1 MVDRVWVIEVVFYRF
16 TCAVLTLLI
25 IIKHRIMEKRL
36 LYSVAAMTLML
47 GSAAPTFAQKV
58 ETQNRF
64 LVKAI
69 TLGSQMGDMPENLDS
84 KRQYYYYNTDGKLV
98 GSSTYGR
105 NYTDGGYSDTFS
117 LTDIEKSVFD
127 VNGNM
132 TNKDLYQYGDY
143 DDGDFAFR
151 KTQNCESYT
160 YDAQGRLAT
169 DTTSMRINE
178 YTYNDDGTL
187 LKVTSYNKRTKKL
200 AQEITYTYENGL
212 ATHYSSTGQYYE
224 FEADLKYDADGN
236 KTEEYQYAKS
246 GEEVKPRQRET
257 WTYTDGVLTLYMKY
271 RYDSKGAE
279 VADSKKEYVPVENN
293 MNVLDVTDYTYN
305 SVKETWNKWGLTVR
319 QTYRDFGGMKEA
331 TQTMLL
337 SATSDKK
344 LKNTINLQ
352 FTAPKAGLVH
362 GCKFVVYRDCVA
374 LDTLDLADVMDPA
387 TKQCSYQDK
396 ELKSD
401 TYTYF
406 VQPLFALTNGE
417 ISDATADSEWVGY
430 YTSTPMDVNVALAT
444 ELPAVTDL
452 KLVGGEVKRYG
463 SIVSPL
469 VEYYADLE
477 WKNPANLE
485 ELGFVRNDV
494 AFVGMGLSDTKLE
507 GAAES
512 ARVQIMDDEMQV
524 YVITTYKYG
533 KAYSD
538 AITVTVKDIEKYNG
552 VESVTAD
559 GVVKATFAGNTVQ
572 LSDAANVSVFSAAGA
587 KVYAKQNTC
596 SVALG
601 QLPAATYIICVEKD
615 GKSSFYKYGVK

>member
-1 MVDRVWVIEVVFYRF
+1 M
-16 TCAVLTLLI
+16 A
-25 IIKHRIMEKRL
+25 
-36 LYSVAAMTLML
+36 LML
-47 GSAAPTFAQKV
+47 GYAAPTFAQKV

-64 LVKAI
+64 LVKAV
-69 TLGSQMGDMPENLDS
+69 TLGSQMGDMPEDLDS
-84 KRQYYYYNTDGKLV
+84 KRVYYYYNTDGKLV

-117 LTDIEKSVFD
+117 LTDIEKIIFD

-132 TNKDLYQYGDY
+132 TNKDFYQYGEY
-143 DDGDFAFR
+143 DDGDYSFR

-160 YDAQGRLAT
+160 YDVQGRLAT

-187 LKVTSYNKRTKKL
+187 LKVTSYNKRTKKFV
-200 AQEITYTYENGL
+200 QEITYTYENGQ

-236 KTEEYQYAKS
+236 KIEEYQYAKS
-246 GEEVKPRQRET
+246 GENVKPRQRET

-293 MNVLDVTDYTYN
+293 MNVMDVTDYTYN
-305 SVKETWNKWGLTVR
+305 SVKDTWNKWGLTVR
-319 QTYRDFGGMKEA
+319 QTYRDFSGMKEA

-337 SATSDKK
+337 SATPDKK

-374 LDTLDLADVMDPA
+374 LDTLDLAVVMDPA

-572 LSDAANVSVFSAAGA
+572 LSDAANVSVYSAAGA

-601 QLPAATYIICVEKD
+601 QLPAATYIVCVEKD

>member
-1 MVDRVWVIEVVFYRF
+1 
-16 TCAVLTLLI
+16 
-25 IIKHRIMEKRL
+25 MEKRL
-36 LYSVAAMTLML
+36 LYSVAAMALML

-64 LVKAI
+64 LVKAV
-69 TLGSQMGDMPENLDS
+69 TLGSQMGDMPEDLDS
-84 KRQYYYYNTDGKLV
+84 KREYYYYNTDGKLV

-117 LTDIEKSVFD
+117 LTDIEKIIFD

-132 TNKDLYQYGDY
+132 TNKDFYQYGDY
-143 DDGDFAFR
+143 DDGDYSFR

-160 YDAQGRLAT
+160 YDEQGRLAT

-200 AQEITYTYENGL
+200 VQEITYTYENGQ

-236 KTEEYQYAKS
+236 KIEEYQYAKS
-246 GEEVKPRQRET
+246 GENVKPRQRET

-279 VADSKKEYVPVENN
+279 VADSKEEYVPVKNN
-293 MNVLDVTDYTYN
+293 MNVMDVSDYTYN
-305 SVKETWNKWGLTVR
+305 SVKDTWNKMGLTVR
-319 QTYRDFGGMKEA
+319 QTYRDFSGMKEA

-337 SATSDKK
+337 SATPDKK

-452 KLVGGEVKRYG
+452 KLVGGEVKRIG
-463 SIVSPL
+463 SIMSQL
-469 VEYYADLE
+469 IEYYADLE

-572 LSDAANVSVFSAAGA
+572 LSDAANVSVYSAAGA

-601 QLPAATYIICVEKD
+601 QLPAATYIVCVEKD

>member
-1 MVDRVWVIEVVFYRF
+1 
-16 TCAVLTLLI
+16 
-25 IIKHRIMEKRL
+25 MEKRL
-36 LYSVAAMTLML
+36 LYSVAAMALML

-64 LVKAI
+64 LVKAV
-69 TLGSQMGDMPENLDS
+69 TFGSQMGDMPEDLDS
-84 KRQYYYYNTDGKLV
+84 KREYYYYNTDGKLV

-117 LTDIEKSVFD
+117 LTDIEKIVFD

-132 TNKDLYQYGDY
+132 TNKDFYQYGDY
-143 DDGDFAFR
+143 DDGDYAFR

-178 YTYNDDGTL
+178 YTYNADGTL
-187 LKVTSYNKRTKKL
+187 QKVTSYNKRTKKFV
-200 AQEITYTYENGL
+200 QEITYTYENGQ

-236 KTEEYQYAKS
+236 KIEEYQYAKS
-246 GEEVKPRQRET
+246 GENVKPRQRET
-257 WTYTDGVLTLYMKY
+257 WTFTDGVLTLYMKY
-271 RYDSKGAE
+271 RYDSKGVE

-293 MNVLDVTDYTYN
+293 MNVMDVSDYTYN
-305 SVKETWNKWGLTVR
+305 SVKDTWNKWGLTVR
-319 QTYRDFGGMKEA
+319 QTYRDFSGMKEA

-337 SATSDKK
+337 SATPDKK

-396 ELKSD
+396 ELKND

-452 KLVGGEVKRYG
+452 KLVGGEVKRIG
-463 SIVSPL
+463 SVMSQMI
-469 VEYYADLE
+469 EYYADLE

-538 AITVTVKDIEKYNG
+538 AITVTIKDIEKYSG

-572 LSDAANVSVFSAAGA
+572 LSDAANVSVYSAAGA

-601 QLPAATYIICVEKD
+601 QLPAATYIVCVEKD

>member
-1 MVDRVWVIEVVFYRF
+1 
-16 TCAVLTLLI
+16 
-25 IIKHRIMEKRL
+25 
-36 LYSVAAMTLML
+36 
-47 GSAAPTFAQKV
+47 
-58 ETQNRF
+58 
-64 LVKAI
+64 
-69 TLGSQMGDMPENLDS
+69 
-84 KRQYYYYNTDGKLV
+84 
-98 GSSTYGR
+98 
-105 NYTDGGYSDTFS
+105 
-117 LTDIEKSVFD
+117 
-127 VNGNM
+127 
-132 TNKDLYQYGDY
+132 
-143 DDGDFAFR
+143 
-151 KTQNCESYT
+151 
-160 YDAQGRLAT
+160 
-169 DTTSMRINE
+169 MRINE

-187 LKVTSYNKRTKKL
+187 LKITSYNKRTKKFV
-200 AQEITYTYENGL
+200 QEITYTYENGL

-236 KTEEYQYAKS
+236 KIEEYQYAKS
-246 GEEVKPRQRET
+246 GENVKPRQRET
-257 WTYTDGVLTLYMKY
+257 WTFTDGVLTLYMKY

-279 VADSKKEYVPVENN
+279 VADSKEEFVPVENN
-293 MNVLDVTDYTYN
+293 MNVMDVTDYTYN
-305 SVKETWNKWGLTVR
+305 SVKDTWNKMGLTVR
-319 QTYRDFGGMKEA
+319 QTYRDFSGMKEA

-337 SATSDKK
+337 SATPDKK

-452 KLVGGEVKRYG
+452 KLVGGEVKRIG
-463 SIVSPL
+463 SIMSQL
-469 VEYYADLE
+469 IEYYADLE

-572 LSDAANVSVFSAAGA
+572 LSDAANVSVYSAAGA

-601 QLPAATYIICVEKD
+601 QLPAATYIVCVEKD

>member
-1 MVDRVWVIEVVFYRF
+1 
-16 TCAVLTLLI
+16 
-25 IIKHRIMEKRL
+25 MEKRL
-36 LYSVAAMTLML
+36 LYSVAAMALML

-64 LVKAI
+64 LVKAV
-69 TLGSQMGDMPENLDS
+69 TFGSQMGDMPEDLDS
-84 KRQYYYYNTDGKLV
+84 KREYYYYNTDGKLV

-117 LTDIEKSVFD
+117 LTDIEKIVFD

-132 TNKDLYQYGDY
+132 TNKDFYQYGDY
-143 DDGDFAFR
+143 DDGDYAFR

-178 YTYNDDGTL
+178 YKYNDDGTL
-187 LKVTSYNKRTKKL
+187 QKVTSYNKRTKKFV
-200 AQEITYTYENGL
+200 QEITYTYENGQ

-236 KTEEYQYAKS
+236 KIEEYQYAKS
-246 GEEVKPRQRET
+246 GDNVKPRQRET
-257 WTYTDGVLTLYMKY
+257 WTYTDGALTLYMKY

-293 MNVLDVTDYTYN
+293 MNVMDVSDYTYN
-305 SVKETWNKWGLTVR
+305 SVKDTWNKWGLTVR
-319 QTYRDFGGMKEA
+319 QTYRDFSGMKEA

-337 SATSDKK
+337 SATPDKK

-396 ELKSD
+396 ELKND

-430 YTSTPMDVNVALAT
+430 YTSTPMDVNVALAK

-452 KLVGGEVKRYG
+452 KLVGGEVKRIG
-463 SIVSPL
+463 SAMSQMM
-469 VEYYADLE
+469 EYYADFE

-485 ELGFVRNDV
+485 EFDFVRNDV

-538 AITVTVKDIEKYNG
+538 AITVTIKDIEKYSG

-572 LSDAANVSVFSAAGA
+572 LSDAANVSVYSAAGA

>member
-1 MVDRVWVIEVVFYRF
+1 M
-16 TCAVLTLLI
+16 A
-25 IIKHRIMEKRL
+25 
-36 LYSVAAMTLML
+36 LML

-64 LVKAI
+64 LVKAV
-69 TLGSQMGDMPENLDS
+69 TLGSQMGDMPEDLDS
-84 KRQYYYYNTDGKLV
+84 KRVYYYYNTDGKLV

-117 LTDIEKSVFD
+117 LTDIEKIVFD

-132 TNKDLYQYGDY
+132 TNKDFYQYGEY

-160 YDAQGRLAT
+160 YDVQGRLAT

-200 AQEITYTYENGL
+200 VQEITYTYENGQ

-236 KTEEYQYAKS
+236 KIEEYQYAKS
-246 GEEVKPRQRET
+246 GENVKPRQRET

-279 VADSKKEYVPVENN
+279 VADSKEVFVPVENN
-293 MNVLDVTDYTYN
+293 MNVMDVTDYTYN
-305 SVKETWNKWGLTVR
+305 SFKDTWNKMGLTVR
-319 QTYRDFGGMKEA
+319 QTYRDFSGMKEA

-337 SATSDKK
+337 SAIPDKK

-374 LDTLDLADVMDPA
+374 LDTLDLANVMDPA

-452 KLVGGEVKRYG
+452 KLVGGEVKRIG
-463 SIVSPL
+463 SIMSQL
-469 VEYYADLE
+469 IEYYADLE

-572 LSDAANVSVFSAAGA
+572 LSDAANVSVYSAAGA

-601 QLPAATYIICVEKD
+601 QLPAATYIVCVEKD
-615 GKSSFYKYGVK
+615 CKSSFYKYGVK

>member
-1 MVDRVWVIEVVFYRF
+1 
-16 TCAVLTLLI
+16 
-25 IIKHRIMEKRL
+25 MEKRL
-36 LYSVAAMTLML
+36 LYSVAAMALML

-64 LVKAI
+64 LVKAV
-69 TLGSQMGDMPENLDS
+69 TLGSQMGDMPEDLDS
-84 KRQYYYYNTDGKLV
+84 KRVYYYYNTDGKLV

-117 LTDIEKSVFD
+117 LTDIVKSVFD

-132 TNKDLYQYGDY
+132 TNKYFYQYGEY

-160 YDAQGRLAT
+160 YDVQGRLAT

-187 LKVTSYNKRTKKL
+187 QKVTSYNKRTKKL

-212 ATHYSSTGQYYE
+212 VTHYSSTGQYYE

-236 KTEEYQYAKS
+236 KIEEYQYAKS
-246 GEEVKPRQRET
+246 GEKVKPRQRET
-257 WTYTDGVLTLYMKY
+257 WTFTDGVLTLYMKY

-293 MNVLDVTDYTYN
+293 MNVMDVSDYTYN
-305 SVKETWNKWGLTVR
+305 SVKDTWNKMGLTVR
-319 QTYRDFGGMKEA
+319 QTYRDFSGMKEA

-337 SATSDKK
+337 SATPDKK

-387 TKQCSYQDK
+387 TKQCSYKDK

-406 VQPLFALTNGE
+406 VQPLFVLTNGE
-417 ISDATADSEWVGY
+417 ISNATADSEWVGY

-452 KLVGGEVKRYG
+452 KLVGGEVKRIG
-463 SIVSPL
+463 SIMSQL
-469 VEYYADLE
+469 IEYYADLE
-477 WKNPANLE
+477 WKNPANLD

-552 VESVTAD
+552 VESITAD

-572 LSDAANVSVFSAAGA
+572 LSDAANVSVYSAAGA

-601 QLPAATYIICVEKD
+601 QLPAATYIVCVEKD

>member
-1 MVDRVWVIEVVFYRF
+1 M
-16 TCAVLTLLI
+16 A
-25 IIKHRIMEKRL
+25 
-36 LYSVAAMTLML
+36 LML

-64 LVKAI
+64 LVKAV
-69 TLGSQMGDMPENLDS
+69 TLGSQMGDMPEDLDS
-84 KRQYYYYNTDGKLV
+84 KRVYYYYNTDGKLV

-117 LTDIEKSVFD
+117 LTDIEKIIFD

-132 TNKDLYQYGDY
+132 TNKDFYQYGDY
-143 DDGDFAFR
+143 DDGDYSFR

-160 YDAQGRLAT
+160 YDVQGRLAT

-200 AQEITYTYENGL
+200 VQEITYTYENGQ

-236 KTEEYQYAKS
+236 KIEEYQYAKS
-246 GEEVKPRQRET
+246 GENVKPRQRET
-257 WTYTDGVLTLYMKY
+257 WTFTDGVLTLYMKY

-279 VADSKKEYVPVENN
+279 VADSKEVFVPVENN
-293 MNVLDVTDYTYN
+293 MNVMDVTDYTYN
-305 SVKETWNKWGLTVR
+305 SFKDTWNKMGLTVR
-319 QTYRDFGGMKEA
+319 QTYRDFSGMKEA

-337 SATSDKK
+337 SATPDKK

-374 LDTLDLADVMDPA
+374 LDTLDLAVVMDPA

-572 LSDAANVSVFSAAGA
+572 LSDAANVSVYSAAGA

-601 QLPAATYIICVEKD
+601 QLPAATYIVCVEKD

>member
-1 MVDRVWVIEVVFYRF
+1 MVDRVWVIEVVFCRF

-36 LYSVAAMTLML
+36 LYSVAAMALML

-69 TLGSQMGDMPENLDS
+69 TLGSQMGDMPEDLDS

-105 NYTDGGYSDTFS
+105 NYTDGGYSDEFS
-117 LTDIEKSVFD
+117 LTDIEKIVFD

-132 TNKDLYQYGDY
+132 TNKDFYQYGDY

-160 YDAQGRLAT
+160 YDAKGRLAT

-178 YTYNDDGTL
+178 YKYNDDGTL
-187 LKVTSYNKRTKKL
+187 QKVTSYNKRTKKL
-200 AQEITYTYENGL
+200 VQEITYTYENGL

-279 VADSKKEYVPVENN
+279 VADSKKEYVPVENSL
-293 MNVLDVTDYTYN
+293 NVMDVSDYTYN
-305 SVKETWNKWGLTVR
+305 SVKDTWNKWGLTVR
-319 QTYRDFGGMKEA
+319 QTYRDFSGMKEA

-337 SATSDKK
+337 SATPDKK

-452 KLVGGEVKRYG
+452 KLVGGEVKRIG
-463 SIVSPL
+463 SIMSQL
-469 VEYYADLE
+469 IEYYADLE

-572 LSDAANVSVFSAAGA
+572 LSDAANVSVYSAAGA

-601 QLPAATYIICVEKD
+601 QLPAATYIVCVEKD

>member
-1 MVDRVWVIEVVFYRF
+1 
-16 TCAVLTLLI
+16 
-25 IIKHRIMEKRL
+25 MEKRL
-36 LYSVAAMTLML
+36 LYSVAAMALML

-64 LVKAI
+64 LVKAV
-69 TLGSQMGDMPENLDS
+69 TLGSQMGDMPEDLDS
-84 KRQYYYYNTDGKLV
+84 KRVYYYYNTDGKLV

-117 LTDIEKSVFD
+117 LTDIEKIVFD

-132 TNKDLYQYGDY
+132 TNKDFYQYGDY
-143 DDGDFAFR
+143 DDGDNAFH

-160 YDAQGRLAT
+160 YDVQGRLAT

-200 AQEITYTYENGL
+200 VQEITYTYENGQ

-236 KTEEYQYAKS
+236 KIEEYQYAKS
-246 GEEVKPRQRET
+246 GENVKPRQRET
-257 WTYTDGVLTLYMKY
+257 WTFTDGVLTLYMKY

-279 VADSKKEYVPVENN
+279 VADSKEVFVPVENN
-293 MNVLDVTDYTYN
+293 MNVMDVTDYTYN
-305 SVKETWNKWGLTVR
+305 SFKDTWNKMGLTVR
-319 QTYRDFGGMKEA
+319 QTYRDFSGMKEA

-337 SATSDKK
+337 SATPDKK

-559 GVVKATFAGNTVQ
+559 GVVKAIFAGNTVQ
-572 LSDAANVSVFSAAGA
+572 LSDAANVSVYSAAGA

-601 QLPAATYIICVEKD
+601 QLPAATYIVCVEKD

>member
-1 MVDRVWVIEVVFYRF
+1 
-16 TCAVLTLLI
+16 
-25 IIKHRIMEKRL
+25 MEKRL
-36 LYSVAAMTLML
+36 LYSVAAMALML

-64 LVKAI
+64 LVKAV
-69 TLGSQMGDMPENLDS
+69 TLGSQMGDMPEDLDS
-84 KRQYYYYNTDGKLV
+84 KRVYYYYNTDGKLV

-117 LTDIEKSVFD
+117 LTDIEKIIFD

-132 TNKDLYQYGDY
+132 TNKDFYQYGDY
-143 DDGDFAFR
+143 DDGDYSFR

-160 YDAQGRLAT
+160 YDVQGRLAT

-187 LKVTSYNKRTKKL
+187 QKVTSYNKRTKKL
-200 AQEITYTYENGL
+200 VQEITYTYENGQVI
-212 ATHYSSTGQYYE
+212 HYSSTGQYYE

-236 KTEEYQYAKS
+236 KIEEYQYAKS
-246 GEEVKPRQRET
+246 GENVKPRQRET

-293 MNVLDVTDYTYN
+293 MNVIDVSDYTYN
-305 SVKETWNKWGLTVR
+305 SVKDTWNKWGLTVR
-319 QTYRDFGGMKEA
+319 QTYRDFSGMKEA

-337 SATSDKK
+337 SATPDKK

-387 TKQCSYQDK
+387 TKQCSYHDK

-417 ISDATADSEWVGY
+417 ISNATADSEWVGY

-452 KLVGGEVKRYG
+452 KLVGGEVKRIG
-463 SIVSPL
+463 SIMSQL
-469 VEYYADLE
+469 IEYYADLE

-601 QLPAATYIICVEKD
+601 QLPAATYIVCVEKD

>member
-1 MVDRVWVIEVVFYRF
+1 
-16 TCAVLTLLI
+16 
-25 IIKHRIMEKRL
+25 MEKRL
-36 LYSVAAMTLML
+36 LYSVAAMALML

-64 LVKAI
+64 LVKAV
-69 TLGSQMGDMPENLDS
+69 TLGSQMGDMPEDLDS
-84 KRQYYYYNTDGKLV
+84 KRVYYYYNTDGKLV

-117 LTDIEKSVFD
+117 LTDIEKIIFD

-132 TNKDLYQYGDY
+132 TNKDFYQYGDY
-143 DDGDFAFR
+143 DDGDNAFH

-160 YDAQGRLAT
+160 YDVQGRLAT

-187 LKVTSYNKRTKKL
+187 QKVTSYNKRTKKFV
-200 AQEITYTYENGL
+200 QEITYTYENGQ

-236 KTEEYQYAKS
+236 KIEEYQYAKS
-246 GEEVKPRQRET
+246 GENVKPRQRET
-257 WTYTDGVLTLYMKY
+257 WTFTDGVLTLYMKY

-279 VADSKKEYVPVENN
+279 VADSKKEYVSVENN
-293 MNVLDVTDYTYN
+293 MNVMDVSDYTYN
-305 SVKETWNKWGLTVR
+305 SVKDTWNKWGLTVR
-319 QTYRDFGGMKEA
+319 QTYRDFSGMKEA

-337 SATSDKK
+337 SATPDKK

-417 ISDATADSEWVGY
+417 ISNATADSEWVGY

-452 KLVGGEVKRYG
+452 KLVGGEVKRIG
-463 SIVSPL
+463 SIMSQL
-469 VEYYADLE
+469 IEYYADLE

-572 LSDAANVSVFSAAGA
+572 LSDAANVSVYSAAGA

-601 QLPAATYIICVEKD
+601 QLPAATYIVCVEKD

>member
-1 MVDRVWVIEVVFYRF
+1 M
-16 TCAVLTLLI
+16 A
-25 IIKHRIMEKRL
+25 
-36 LYSVAAMTLML
+36 LML

-64 LVKAI
+64 LVKAV
-69 TLGSQMGDMPENLDS
+69 TLGSQMGDMPEDLDS
-84 KRQYYYYNTDGKLV
+84 KRVYYYYNTDGKLV

-117 LTDIEKSVFD
+117 LTDIEKIIFD

-132 TNKDLYQYGDY
+132 TNKDFYQYGDY
-143 DDGDFAFR
+143 DDGDNAFH

-160 YDAQGRLAT
+160 YDVQGRLAT

-187 LKVTSYNKRTKKL
+187 QKVTSYNKRTKKFV
-200 AQEITYTYENGL
+200 QEITYTYENGQ

-236 KTEEYQYAKS
+236 KIEEYQYAKS
-246 GEEVKPRQRET
+246 GENVKPRQRET
-257 WTYTDGVLTLYMKY
+257 WTFTDGVLTLYMKY

-279 VADSKKEYVPVENN
+279 VADSKKEYVSVENN
-293 MNVLDVTDYTYN
+293 MNVMDVSDYTYN
-305 SVKETWNKWGLTVR
+305 SVKDTWNKWGLTVR
-319 QTYRDFGGMKEA
+319 QTYRDFSGMKEA

-337 SATSDKK
+337 SATPDKK

-417 ISDATADSEWVGY
+417 ISNATADSEWVGY

-452 KLVGGEVKRYG
+452 KLVGGEVKRIG
-463 SIVSPL
+463 SIMSQL
-469 VEYYADLE
+469 IEYYADLE

-572 LSDAANVSVFSAAGA
+572 LSDAANVSVYSAAGA

-601 QLPAATYIICVEKD
+601 QLPAATYIVCVEKD

>member
-1 MVDRVWVIEVVFYRF
+1 MVDRVWVIEVVFYHF

-36 LYSVAAMTLML
+36 LYSVAAMALML

-69 TLGSQMGDMPENLDS
+69 TLGSQMGDMPEDLDS

-105 NYTDGGYSDTFS
+105 NYTDGGYSDDFS

-127 VNGNM
+127 VNGNI

-178 YTYNDDGTL
+178 YTYNADGTL
-187 LKVTSYNKRTKKL
+187 QKVTSYNKRTKKL

-246 GEEVKPRQRET
+246 GENVKPRQRET

-293 MNVLDVTDYTYN
+293 MNVMDVSDYTYN
-305 SVKETWNKWGLTVR
+305 SVKDTWNKWGLTVR

-337 SATSDKK
+337 SATPDKK

-452 KLVGGEVKRYG
+452 KLVGGEVKRIG
-463 SIVSPL
+463 SIMSQL
-469 VEYYADLE
+469 IEYYADLE

-538 AITVTVKDIEKYNG
+538 AITVTVKDIEKYSG

-572 LSDAANVSVFSAAGA
+572 LSDAANVSVYSAAGA

-601 QLPAATYIICVEKD
+601 QLPAATYIVCVEKD

>member
-1 MVDRVWVIEVVFYRF
+1 
-16 TCAVLTLLI
+16 
-25 IIKHRIMEKRL
+25 MEKRL
-36 LYSVAAMTLML
+36 LYSVAAMALML

-64 LVKAI
+64 LVKAV

-84 KRQYYYYNTDGKLV
+84 KRVYYYYNTDGKLV

-117 LTDIEKSVFD
+117 LTDIEKIIFD

-132 TNKDLYQYGDY
+132 TNKDFYQYGDY
-143 DDGDFAFR
+143 DDGDYSFR

-160 YDAQGRLAT
+160 YNAQGRLAT

-187 LKVTSYNKRTKKL
+187 QKVTSYNKRTKKL

-236 KTEEYQYAKS
+236 KIEEYQYAKS
-246 GEEVKPRQRET
+246 GENVKPRQRET
-257 WTYTDGVLTLYMKY
+257 WTFTDGVLTLYMKY

-279 VADSKKEYVPVENN
+279 VADSKEEFVPVENN
-293 MNVLDVTDYTYN
+293 MNVMDVTDYTYN
-305 SVKETWNKWGLTVR
+305 SVKDTWNKMGLTVR
-319 QTYRDFGGMKEA
+319 QTYRDFSGMKEA

-337 SATSDKK
+337 SATPDKK

-430 YTSTPMDVNVALAT
+430 YTSTPLGVNVALAT

-452 KLVGGEVKRYG
+452 KLVGGEVKRIG
-463 SIVSPL
+463 SIMSQL
-469 VEYYADLE
+469 IEYYADLE

-572 LSDAANVSVFSAAGA
+572 LSDAANVSVYSAAGA

-601 QLPAATYIICVEKD
+601 QLPAATYIVCVEKD

>member
-1 MVDRVWVIEVVFYRF
+1 
-16 TCAVLTLLI
+16 
-25 IIKHRIMEKRL
+25 MEKRL
-36 LYSVAAMTLML
+36 LYSVAAMALML

-64 LVKAI
+64 LVKAV
-69 TLGSQMGDMPENLDS
+69 TFGSQMGDMPEDLDS
-84 KRQYYYYNTDGKLV
+84 KREYYYYNTDGKLV

-117 LTDIEKSVFD
+117 LTDIEKIVFD

-132 TNKDLYQYGDY
+132 TNKDFYQYGDY
-143 DDGDFAFR
+143 DDGDYAFR

-178 YTYNDDGTL
+178 YTYNADGTL
-187 LKVTSYNKRTKKL
+187 QKVTSYNKRTKKFV
-200 AQEITYTYENGL
+200 QEITYTYENGQ

-236 KTEEYQYAKS
+236 KIEEYQYAKS
-246 GEEVKPRQRET
+246 GENVKPRQRET
-257 WTYTDGVLTLYMKY
+257 WTYTDGALTLYMKY

-293 MNVLDVTDYTYN
+293 MNVMDVSDYTYN
-305 SVKETWNKWGLTVR
+305 SVKNTWNKWGLTVR
-319 QTYRDFGGMKEA
+319 QTYRDFSGMKEA

-337 SATSDKK
+337 SATPDKE

-396 ELKSD
+396 ELKND

-417 ISDATADSEWVGY
+417 ISDATADSEWVGFY
-430 YTSTPMDVNVALAT
+430 STTPTEIEVALDH
-444 ELPAVTDL
+444 ELPAVTNL
-452 KLVGGEVKRYG
+452 ALVGGEVKRIG
-463 SIVSPL
+463 SAMSQMM
-469 VEYYADLE
+469 EYYADFE

-485 ELGFVRNDV
+485 EFDFVRNDV

-538 AITVTVKDIEKYNG
+538 AITVTIKDIEKYSG
-552 VESVTAD
+552 VESITAD

-572 LSDAANVSVFSAAGA
+572 LSDAANVSVYSAAGA

-601 QLPAATYIICVEKD
+601 QLPAATYIVCVEKD

>member
-1 MVDRVWVIEVVFYRF
+1 
-16 TCAVLTLLI
+16 
-25 IIKHRIMEKRL
+25 MEKRL
-36 LYSVAAMTLML
+36 LYSVAAMALML

-64 LVKAI
+64 LVKAV
-69 TLGSQMGDMPENLDS
+69 TFGSQMGDMPEDLDS
-84 KRQYYYYNTDGKLV
+84 KREYYYYNTDGKLV

-117 LTDIEKSVFD
+117 LTDIEKIVFD

-132 TNKDLYQYGDY
+132 TNKDFYQYGDY
-143 DDGDFAFR
+143 DDGDYAFR

-178 YTYNDDGTL
+178 YTYNADGTL
-187 LKVTSYNKRTKKL
+187 QKVTSYNKRTKKL
-200 AQEITYTYENGL
+200 VQEITYTYENGQ

-246 GEEVKPRQRET
+246 GENVKPRQRET
-257 WTYTDGVLTLYMKY
+257 WTYTDGALTLYMKY

-293 MNVLDVTDYTYN
+293 MNVMDVSDYTYN
-305 SVKETWNKWGLTVR
+305 SVKDTWNKWGLTVR
-319 QTYRDFGGMKEA
+319 QTYRDFSGMKEA

-337 SATSDKK
+337 SATPDKK

-396 ELKSD
+396 ELKND

-430 YTSTPMDVNVALAT
+430 YTSTPMDVNVALAK

-452 KLVGGEVKRYG
+452 KLVGGEVKRIG
-463 SIVSPL
+463 SAMSQMM
-469 VEYYADLE
+469 EYYADFE

-485 ELGFVRNDV
+485 EFDFVRNDV

-538 AITVTVKDIEKYNG
+538 AITVTIKDIEKYSG

-572 LSDAANVSVFSAAGA
+572 LSDAANVSVYSAAGA

>member
-1 MVDRVWVIEVVFYRF
+1 
-16 TCAVLTLLI
+16 
-25 IIKHRIMEKRL
+25 
-36 LYSVAAMTLML
+36 
-47 GSAAPTFAQKV
+47 
-58 ETQNRF
+58 
-64 LVKAI
+64 
-69 TLGSQMGDMPENLDS
+69 
-84 KRQYYYYNTDGKLV
+84 
-98 GSSTYGR
+98 
-105 NYTDGGYSDTFS
+105 
-117 LTDIEKSVFD
+117 
-127 VNGNM
+127 
-132 TNKDLYQYGDY
+132 
-143 DDGDFAFR
+143 
-151 KTQNCESYT
+151 
-160 YDAQGRLAT
+160 
-169 DTTSMRINE
+169 MRINE
-178 YTYNDDGTL
+178 YKYNADGTL

-200 AQEITYTYENGL
+200 AQEITYTYENGQ
-212 ATHYSSTGQYYE
+212 ATHYSSTGKYYE

-236 KTEEYQYAKS
+236 KIEEYQYAKS
-246 GEEVKPRQRET
+246 GENVKPRQRET

-279 VADSKKEYVPVENN
+279 VADSKKEYVPVKNN
-293 MNVLDVTDYTYN
+293 MNVMDVSDYTYN
-305 SVKETWNKWGLTVR
+305 SVKDTWNKWGLTVR
-319 QTYRDFGGMKEA
+319 QTYRDFSGMKEA

-337 SATSDKK
+337 SATPDKK

-452 KLVGGEVKRYG
+452 KLVGGEVKRIG
-463 SIVSPL
+463 SIMSQL
-469 VEYYADLE
+469 IEYYADLE

-572 LSDAANVSVFSAAGA
+572 LSDAANVSVYSAAGA

-601 QLPAATYIICVEKD
+601 QLPAATYIVCVEKD

>member
-1 MVDRVWVIEVVFYRF
+1 M
-16 TCAVLTLLI
+16 A
-25 IIKHRIMEKRL
+25 
-36 LYSVAAMTLML
+36 LML

-64 LVKAI
+64 LVKAV
-69 TLGSQMGDMPENLDS
+69 TLGSQMGDMPEDLDS
-84 KRQYYYYNTDGKLV
+84 KRVYYYYNTDGKLV

-117 LTDIEKSVFD
+117 LTDIEKIIFD

-132 TNKDLYQYGDY
+132 TNKDFYQYGDY
-143 DDGDFAFR
+143 DDGDYSFR

-160 YDAQGRLAT
+160 YDAKGRLAT

-187 LKVTSYNKRTKKL
+187 QKVTSYNKRTKKFV
-200 AQEITYTYENGL
+200 QEITYTYENGL

-236 KTEEYQYAKS
+236 KIEEYQYAKS
-246 GEEVKPRQRET
+246 GENVKPRQRET
-257 WTYTDGVLTLYMKY
+257 WTYTDGALTLYMKY

-279 VADSKKEYVPVENN
+279 VADSKKVFVPVENN
-293 MNVLDVTDYTYN
+293 MNVMDVSDYTYN
-305 SVKETWNKWGLTVR
+305 SVKDTWNKWGLTVR
-319 QTYRDFGGMKEA
+319 QTYRDFSGMKEA

-337 SATSDKK
+337 SATLDKK

-387 TKQCSYQDK
+387 TKQCSYLDK

-452 KLVGGEVKRYG
+452 KLVGGEVKRIG
-463 SIVSPL
+463 SIMSQL
-469 VEYYADLE
+469 IEYYADLE

-572 LSDAANVSVFSAAGA
+572 LSDAANVSVYSAAGA

-601 QLPAATYIICVEKD
+601 QLPAATYIVCVEKD

>member
-1 MVDRVWVIEVVFYRF
+1 
-16 TCAVLTLLI
+16 
-25 IIKHRIMEKRL
+25 MEKRL
-36 LYSVAAMTLML
+36 LYSVAAMALML

-64 LVKAI
+64 LVKAV
-69 TLGSQMGDMPENLDS
+69 TFGSQMGDMPEDLDS
-84 KRQYYYYNTDGKLV
+84 KREYYYYNTDGKLV

-105 NYTDGGYSDTFS
+105 SYTDGGYSDTFS
-117 LTDIEKSVFD
+117 LTDIEKIVFD

-132 TNKDLYQYGDY
+132 TNKDFYQYGDY
-143 DDGDFAFR
+143 DDGDYAFL

-178 YTYNDDGTL
+178 YTYNADGTL
-187 LKVTSYNKRTKKL
+187 QKVTSYNKRTKKFV
-200 AQEITYTYENGL
+200 QEITYTYENGQ

-236 KTEEYQYAKS
+236 KIEEYQYAKS
-246 GEEVKPRQRET
+246 GENVKPRQRET
-257 WTYTDGVLTLYMKY
+257 WTYTDGALTLYMKY

-293 MNVLDVTDYTYN
+293 MNVMDVSDYTYN
-305 SVKETWNKWGLTVR
+305 SVKDTWNKWGLTVR
-319 QTYRDFGGMKEA
+319 QTYRDFSGMKEA

-337 SATSDKK
+337 SATPDKK

-396 ELKSD
+396 ELKND

-430 YTSTPMDVNVALAT
+430 YTSTPMDVNVALAK

-452 KLVGGEVKRYG
+452 KLVGGEVKRIG
-463 SIVSPL
+463 SAMSQMM
-469 VEYYADLE
+469 EYYADFE

-485 ELGFVRNDV
+485 EFDFVRNDV

-538 AITVTVKDIEKYNG
+538 AITVTIKDIEKYSG

-572 LSDAANVSVFSAAGA
+572 LSDAANVSVYSAVGA

>member
-1 MVDRVWVIEVVFYRF
+1 
-16 TCAVLTLLI
+16 
-25 IIKHRIMEKRL
+25 MEKRL
-36 LYSVAAMTLML
+36 LYSVAAMALML

-64 LVKAI
+64 LVKAV

-187 LKVTSYNKRTKKL
+187 QKVTSYNKRTKKL

-293 MNVLDVTDYTYN
+293 LNVLDVTDYTYN

-319 QTYRDFGGMKEA
+319 QTYRYFSGMKEA

-337 SATSDKK
+337 SATPDKT

-430 YTSTPMDVNVALAT
+430 YTTTPMDVNVALAK

-463 SIVSPL
+463 SIVSQL

-477 WKNPANLE
+477 WKNPEGLE
-485 ELGFVRNDV
+485 ELGFVRNDI
-494 AFVGMGLSDTKLE
+494 AFVGMGLSDEKLE

-512 ARVQIMDDEMQV
+512 ARVQIMDDEMQI

-538 AITVTVKDIEKYNG
+538 AITVTVKDIEKFSG

-572 LSDAANVSVFSAAGA
+572 LSDAANVSVYSAAGA

-596 SVALG
+596 SVDLG

-615 GKSSFYKYGVK
+615 GKSSLYKYGVK

>member
-1 MVDRVWVIEVVFYRF
+1 M
-16 TCAVLTLLI
+16 A
-25 IIKHRIMEKRL
+25 
-36 LYSVAAMTLML
+36 LML

-64 LVKAI
+64 LVKAV
-69 TLGSQMGDMPENLDS
+69 TLGSQMGDMPEDLDS
-84 KRQYYYYNTDGKLV
+84 KRVYYYYNTDGKLV

-117 LTDIEKSVFD
+117 LTDIEKIVFD

-132 TNKDLYQYGDY
+132 TNKDFYQYGDY
-143 DDGDFAFR
+143 DDGDYSFR

-187 LKVTSYNKRTKKL
+187 QKVTSYNKRTKKL
-200 AQEITYTYENGL
+200 VQEITYTYENGQ

-246 GEEVKPRQRET
+246 GENVKPRQRET

-293 MNVLDVTDYTYN
+293 MNVMDVSDYTYN
-305 SVKETWNKWGLTVR
+305 SVKDTWNKWGLTVR
-319 QTYRDFGGMKEA
+319 QTYRDFSGMKEA

-337 SATSDKK
+337 SATPDKK

-396 ELKSD
+396 ELKND

-452 KLVGGEVKRYG
+452 KLVGGEVKRIG
-463 SIVSPL
+463 SIMSQL
-469 VEYYADLE
+469 IEYYADLE

-572 LSDAANVSVFSAAGA
+572 LSDAANVSVYSAAGA

-601 QLPAATYIICVEKD
+601 QLPAATYIVCVEKD

>member
-1 MVDRVWVIEVVFYRF
+1 M
-16 TCAVLTLLI
+16 A
-25 IIKHRIMEKRL
+25 
-36 LYSVAAMTLML
+36 LML

-64 LVKAI
+64 LVKAV
-69 TLGSQMGDMPENLDS
+69 TLGSQMGDMPEDLDS
-84 KRQYYYYNTDGKLV
+84 KRVYYYYNTDGKLV

-117 LTDIEKSVFD
+117 LTDIEKIIFD

-132 TNKDLYQYGDY
+132 TNKDFYQYGDY
-143 DDGDFAFR
+143 DDGDNAFH

-160 YDAQGRLAT
+160 YDAKGRLAT

-178 YTYNDDGTL
+178 YKYNDDGTL
-187 LKVTSYNKRTKKL
+187 QKVTSYNKRTKKL
-200 AQEITYTYENGL
+200 VQEITYTYENGQ

-236 KTEEYQYAKS
+236 KIEEYQYAKS
-246 GEEVKPRQRET
+246 GENVKPRQRET

-279 VADSKKEYVPVENN
+279 VADSKEEFVPVKNN
-293 MNVLDVTDYTYN
+293 MNVMDVTDYTYN
-305 SVKETWNKWGLTVR
+305 SVKDTWNKMGLTVR
-319 QTYRDFGGMKEA
+319 QTYRDFSGMKEA

-337 SATSDKK
+337 SATPDKK

-430 YTSTPMDVNVALAT
+430 YTSTPMDVNVGLAT

-452 KLVGGEVKRYG
+452 KLVGGEVKRIG
-463 SIVSPL
+463 SIMSQL
-469 VEYYADLE
+469 IEYYADLE

-572 LSDAANVSVFSAAGA
+572 LSDAANVSVYSAAGA

-601 QLPAATYIICVEKD
+601 QLPAATYIVCVEKD

>member
-1 MVDRVWVIEVVFYRF
+1 
-16 TCAVLTLLI
+16 
-25 IIKHRIMEKRL
+25 MEKRL
-36 LYSVAAMTLML
+36 LYSVAAMALML

-64 LVKAI
+64 LVKAV
-69 TLGSQMGDMPENLDS
+69 TLGSQMGDMPEDLDS
-84 KRQYYYYNTDGKLV
+84 KRVYYYYNTDGKLV

-117 LTDIEKSVFD
+117 LTDIEKIVFD

-132 TNKDLYQYGDY
+132 TNKDFYQYGDY
-143 DDGDFAFR
+143 DDGDNAFH

-160 YDAQGRLAT
+160 YDVQGRLAT

-200 AQEITYTYENGL
+200 VQEITYTYENGQ

-236 KTEEYQYAKS
+236 KIEEYQYAKS
-246 GEEVKPRQRET
+246 GENVKPRQRET
-257 WTYTDGVLTLYMKY
+257 WTFTDGVLTLYMKY

-293 MNVLDVTDYTYN
+293 MNVMDVSDYTYN
-305 SVKETWNKWGLTVR
+305 SVKDTWNKWGLTVR
-319 QTYRDFGGMKEA
+319 QTYRDFSGMKEA

-337 SATSDKK
+337 SATLDKK

-572 LSDAANVSVFSAAGA
+572 LSDAANVSVYSAAGA

-601 QLPAATYIICVEKD
+601 QLPAATYIVCVEKD

>member
-1 MVDRVWVIEVVFYRF
+1 
-16 TCAVLTLLI
+16 
-25 IIKHRIMEKRL
+25 MEKRL
-36 LYSVAAMTLML
+36 LYSVAAMALML

-64 LVKAI
+64 LVKAV
-69 TLGSQMGDMPENLDS
+69 TFGSQMGDMPEDLDS
-84 KRQYYYYNTDGKLV
+84 KREYYYYNTDGKLV

-117 LTDIEKSVFD
+117 LTDIEKIVFD

-132 TNKDLYQYGDY
+132 TNKDFYQYGDY
-143 DDGDFAFR
+143 DDGDYSFR

-160 YDAQGRLAT
+160 YDAKGRLAT

-200 AQEITYTYENGL
+200 AQEITYTYENGQ

-236 KTEEYQYAKS
+236 KIEEYQYAKS
-246 GEEVKPRQRET
+246 GENVKPRQRET

-279 VADSKKEYVPVENN
+279 VADSKKEYVPVKNN
-293 MNVLDVTDYTYN
+293 MNVMDVSDYTYN
-305 SVKETWNKWGLTVR
+305 SVKDTWNKWGLTVR
-319 QTYRDFGGMKEA
+319 QTYRDFSGMKEA

-337 SATSDKK
+337 SATPDKK

-452 KLVGGEVKRYG
+452 KLVGGEVKRIG
-463 SIVSPL
+463 SIMSQL
-469 VEYYADLE
+469 IEYYADLE

-552 VESVTAD
+552 VESITAD

-572 LSDAANVSVFSAAGA
+572 LSDAANVSVYSAAGA

-601 QLPAATYIICVEKD
+601 QLPAATYIVCVEKD

>member
-1 MVDRVWVIEVVFYRF
+1 
-16 TCAVLTLLI
+16 
-25 IIKHRIMEKRL
+25 
-36 LYSVAAMTLML
+36 MTLML

-64 LVKAI
+64 LVKAV
-69 TLGSQMGDMPENLDS
+69 TLGSQMGDMPEDLDS
-84 KRQYYYYNTDGKLV
+84 KRVYYYYNTDGKLV

-117 LTDIEKSVFD
+117 LTDIEKIVFD

-132 TNKDLYQYGDY
+132 TNKDFYQYGDY
-143 DDGDFAFR
+143 DDGDYSFR

-178 YTYNDDGTL
+178 YKYNDDGTL
-187 LKVTSYNKRTKKL
+187 LKVTSYNKRTKKFV
-200 AQEITYTYENGL
+200 QEITYTYENGL

-236 KTEEYQYAKS
+236 KIEEYQYAKS
-246 GEEVKPRQRET
+246 GENVKPRQRET
-257 WTYTDGVLTLYMKY
+257 WTFTDGVLTLYMKY
-271 RYDSKGAE
+271 RYDSKGVE

-293 MNVLDVTDYTYN
+293 KNVMDVSDYTYN
-305 SVKETWNKWGLTVR
+305 SVKDTWNKWGLTVR
-319 QTYRDFGGMKEA
+319 QTYRDFSRMKEA

-337 SATSDKK
+337 SATPDKK

-406 VQPLFALTNGE
+406 VQPLFSLTNGE

-452 KLVGGEVKRYG
+452 KLVGGEVKRIG
-463 SIVSPL
+463 SIMSQL
-469 VEYYADLE
+469 IEYYADLE

-572 LSDAANVSVFSAAGA
+572 LSDAANVSVYSAAGA

-601 QLPAATYIICVEKD
+601 QLPAATYIVCVEKD

>member
-1 MVDRVWVIEVVFYRF
+1 M
-16 TCAVLTLLI
+16 A
-25 IIKHRIMEKRL
+25 
-36 LYSVAAMTLML
+36 LML

-64 LVKAI
+64 LVKAV
-69 TLGSQMGDMPENLDS
+69 TLGSQMGDMPEDLDS
-84 KRQYYYYNTDGKLV
+84 KRVYYYYNTDGKLV

-117 LTDIEKSVFD
+117 LTDIEKIIFD

-132 TNKDLYQYGDY
+132 TNKDFYQYGDY
-143 DDGDFAFR
+143 DDGDYSFR

-160 YDAQGRLAT
+160 YDAKGRLAT

-178 YTYNDDGTL
+178 YKYNDDGTL
-187 LKVTSYNKRTKKL
+187 QKVTSYNKRTKKFV
-200 AQEITYTYENGL
+200 QEITYTYENGL

-236 KTEEYQYAKS
+236 KIEEYQYAKS
-246 GEEVKPRQRET
+246 GENVKPRQRET
-257 WTYTDGVLTLYMKY
+257 WTYTDGALTLYMKY

-279 VADSKKEYVPVENN
+279 VADSKKVFVPVENN
-293 MNVLDVTDYTYN
+293 MNVMDVSDYTYN
-305 SVKETWNKWGLTVR
+305 SVKDTWNKWGLTVR
-319 QTYRDFGGMKEA
+319 QTYRDFSGMKEA

-337 SATSDKK
+337 SATLDKK

-374 LDTLDLADVMDPA
+374 LDTLDLADVMDSA
-387 TKQCSYQDK
+387 TKQCSYLDK

-452 KLVGGEVKRYG
+452 KLVGGEVKRIG
-463 SIVSPL
+463 SIMSQL
-469 VEYYADLE
+469 IEYYADLE

-533 KAYSD
+533 KAFSD
-538 AITVTVKDIEKYNG
+538 TITVKMTDIDDLTGMQHIG
-552 VESVTAD
+552 VD
-559 GVVKATFAGNTVQ
+559 GVVKAIFAGNTVQ
-572 LSDAANVSVFSAAGA
+572 LSDAANVSVYNVSGER
-587 KVYAKQNTC
+587 VYVRKRTR
-596 SVALG
+596 SVSLA
-601 QLPAATYIICVEKD
+601 QLPTAAYIICIERD
-615 GKSSFYKYGVK
+615 GKQSVYKYHVK

>member
-1 MVDRVWVIEVVFYRF
+1 
-16 TCAVLTLLI
+16 
-25 IIKHRIMEKRL
+25 MEKRL
-36 LYSVAAMTLML
+36 LYSVAAMALML

-64 LVKAI
+64 LVKAV
-69 TLGSQMGDMPENLDS
+69 TLGSQMGDMPEDLDS
-84 KRQYYYYNTDGKLV
+84 KRVYYYYNTDGKLV

-117 LTDIEKSVFD
+117 LTDIEKIIFD

-132 TNKDLYQYGDY
+132 TNKDFYQYGDY
-143 DDGDFAFR
+143 DDGDYSFR

-178 YTYNDDGTL
+178 YKYNADGTL
-187 LKVTSYNKRTKKL
+187 QKVTSYNKRTKKFV
-200 AQEITYTYENGL
+200 QEITYTYENGQ

-236 KTEEYQYAKS
+236 KIEEYQYAKS
-246 GEEVKPRQRET
+246 GENVKPRQRET
-257 WTYTDGVLTLYMKY
+257 WTYTDGALTLYMKY

-293 MNVLDVTDYTYN
+293 MNVMDVSDYTYN
-305 SVKETWNKWGLTVR
+305 SVKDTWNKWGLTVR
-319 QTYRDFGGMKEA
+319 QTYRDFSGMKEE

-337 SATSDKK
+337 SATLDKK

-452 KLVGGEVKRYG
+452 KLVGGEVKRIG
-463 SIVSPL
+463 SIMSQL
-469 VEYYADLE
+469 IEYYADLE

-552 VESVTAD
+552 VESITAD

-601 QLPAATYIICVEKD
+601 QLPAATYIVCVEKD

>member
-1 MVDRVWVIEVVFYRF
+1 
-16 TCAVLTLLI
+16 
-25 IIKHRIMEKRL
+25 MEKRL
-36 LYSVAAMTLML
+36 LYSVAAMALML

-64 LVKAI
+64 LVKAV
-69 TLGSQMGDMPENLDS
+69 TFGSQMGDMPEDLDS
-84 KRQYYYYNTDGKLV
+84 KREYYYYNTDGKLV

-117 LTDIEKSVFD
+117 LTDIEKIVFD

-132 TNKDLYQYGDY
+132 TNKDFYQYGDY
-143 DDGDFAFR
+143 DDGDYAFR

-169 DTTSMRINE
+169 DTTSMRFNE
-178 YTYNDDGTL
+178 YTYNADGTL
-187 LKVTSYNKRTKKL
+187 QKVTSYNKRTKKL
-200 AQEITYTYENGL
+200 VQEITYTYENGRV
-212 ATHYSSTGQYYE
+212 THYSSTGQYYE

-236 KTEEYQYAKS
+236 KIEEYQYAKS
-246 GEEVKPRQRET
+246 GENVKPRQRET
-257 WTYTDGVLTLYMKY
+257 WTYTDGALTLYMKY

-279 VADSKKEYVPVENN
+279 VADSKKEYVPVDNN
-293 MNVLDVTDYTYN
+293 MNVMDVSDYTYN
-305 SVKETWNKWGLTVR
+305 SVKDTWNKWGLTVR
-319 QTYRDFGGMKEA
+319 QTYRDFSGMKEE

-337 SATSDKK
+337 SATPDKK

-452 KLVGGEVKRYG
+452 KLVGGEVKRIG
-463 SIVSPL
+463 SIMSQL
-469 VEYYADLE
+469 IEYYADLE

-572 LSDAANVSVFSAAGA
+572 LSDAANVSVYSAAGA

-601 QLPAATYIICVEKD
+601 QLPAATYIVCVEKD

>member
-1 MVDRVWVIEVVFYRF
+1 M
-16 TCAVLTLLI
+16 A
-25 IIKHRIMEKRL
+25 
-36 LYSVAAMTLML
+36 LML

-64 LVKAI
+64 LVKAV
-69 TLGSQMGDMPENLDS
+69 TFGSQMGDMPEDLDS
-84 KRQYYYYNTDGKLV
+84 KRVYYYYNTDGKLV

-117 LTDIEKSVFD
+117 LTDIEKIVFD

-132 TNKDLYQYGDY
+132 TNKDFYLYGDY
-143 DDGDFAFR
+143 DDGDYAFR

-169 DTTSMRINE
+169 DTTSMRFNE
-178 YTYNDDGTL
+178 YTYNADGTL
-187 LKVTSYNKRTKKL
+187 QKVTSYNKRTKKL
-200 AQEITYTYENGL
+200 VQEITYTYENGQ

-246 GEEVKPRQRET
+246 GENVKPRQRET
-257 WTYTDGVLTLYMKY
+257 WTYTDGALTLYMKY

-293 MNVLDVTDYTYN
+293 MNVMDVSDYTYN
-305 SVKETWNKWGLTVR
+305 SVKDTWNKWGLTVR
-319 QTYRDFGGMKEA
+319 QTYRDFSGMKEA

-337 SATSDKK
+337 SATPDKK

-396 ELKSD
+396 ELKND

-430 YTSTPMDVNVALAT
+430 YTSTPMDVNVALAK

-452 KLVGGEVKRYG
+452 KLVGGEVKRIG
-463 SIVSPL
+463 SAMSQMM
-469 VEYYADLE
+469 EYYADFE

-485 ELGFVRNDV
+485 EFDFVRNDV

-538 AITVTVKDIEKYNG
+538 AITVTIKDIEKYSG

-572 LSDAANVSVFSAAGA
+572 LSDAANVSVYSAAGA

>member
-1 MVDRVWVIEVVFYRF
+1 M
-16 TCAVLTLLI
+16 A
-25 IIKHRIMEKRL
+25 
-36 LYSVAAMTLML
+36 LML

-64 LVKAI
+64 LVKAV
-69 TLGSQMGDMPENLDS
+69 TFGSQMGDMPEDLDS
-84 KRQYYYYNTDGKLV
+84 KRVYYYYNTDGKLV

-117 LTDIEKSVFD
+117 LTDIEKIVFD

-132 TNKDLYQYGDY
+132 TNKDFYQYGDY
-143 DDGDFAFR
+143 DDGDYAFR

-178 YTYNDDGTL
+178 YTYNADGTL
-187 LKVTSYNKRTKKL
+187 QKVTSYNKRTKKL
-200 AQEITYTYENGL
+200 VQEITYTYENGQ

-246 GEEVKPRQRET
+246 GENVKPRQRET
-257 WTYTDGVLTLYMKY
+257 WTYTDGALTLYMKY

-293 MNVLDVTDYTYN
+293 MNVMDVSDYTYN
-305 SVKETWNKWGLTVR
+305 SVKDTWNKWGLTVR
-319 QTYRDFGGMKEA
+319 QTYRDFSGMKEA

-337 SATSDKK
+337 SATPDKK

-396 ELKSD
+396 ELKND

-430 YTSTPMDVNVALAT
+430 YTSTPMDVNVALAK

-452 KLVGGEVKRYG
+452 KLVGGEVKRIG
-463 SIVSPL
+463 SAMSQMM
-469 VEYYADLE
+469 EYYADFE

-485 ELGFVRNDV
+485 EFDFVRNDV

-538 AITVTVKDIEKYNG
+538 AITVTIKDIEKYSG

-572 LSDAANVSVFSAAGA
+572 LSDAANVSVYSAAGA

>member
-1 MVDRVWVIEVVFYRF
+1 
-16 TCAVLTLLI
+16 
-25 IIKHRIMEKRL
+25 
-36 LYSVAAMTLML
+36 MTLML

-64 LVKAI
+64 LVKAV
-69 TLGSQMGDMPENLDS
+69 TLGSQMGDMPEDLDS
-84 KRQYYYYNTDGKLV
+84 KRVYYYYNTDGKLV

-117 LTDIEKSVFD
+117 LTDIEKIIFD

-132 TNKDLYQYGDY
+132 TNKDFYQYGDY
-143 DDGDFAFR
+143 DDGDYSFR

-160 YDAQGRLAT
+160 YDVQGRLAT

-178 YTYNDDGTL
+178 YTYNADGTL
-187 LKVTSYNKRTKKL
+187 QKVTSYNKRTKKL
-200 AQEITYTYENGL
+200 VQEITYTYENGQ

-236 KTEEYQYAKS
+236 KIEEYQYAKS
-246 GEEVKPRQRET
+246 GENVKPRQRET

-279 VADSKKEYVPVENN
+279 VADSKEEFVPVKNN
-293 MNVLDVTDYTYN
+293 MNVMDVTDYTYN
-305 SVKETWNKWGLTVR
+305 SVKDTWNKMGLTVR
-319 QTYRDFGGMKEA
+319 QTYRDFSGMKEA

-337 SATSDKK
+337 SATPDKK

-572 LSDAANVSVFSAAGA
+572 LSDAANVSVYSAAGA

-601 QLPAATYIICVEKD
+601 QLPAATYIVCVEKD

>member
-1 MVDRVWVIEVVFYRF
+1 
-16 TCAVLTLLI
+16 
-25 IIKHRIMEKRL
+25 MEKRL
-36 LYSVAAMTLML
+36 LYSVAAMALML

-64 LVKAI
+64 LVKAV
-69 TLGSQMGDMPENLDS
+69 TLGSQMGDMPEDLDS
-84 KRQYYYYNTDGKLV
+84 KRVYYYYNTDGKLV

-105 NYTDGGYSDTFS
+105 NYTDGGYSDDFS
-117 LTDIEKSVFD
+117 LTDIEKIVFD

-132 TNKDLYQYGDY
+132 TNKDFYQYGDY

-160 YDAQGRLAT
+160 YDVQGRLAT

-187 LKVTSYNKRTKKL
+187 QKVTSYNKRTKKFV
-200 AQEITYTYENGL
+200 QEITYTYENGQ

-236 KTEEYQYAKS
+236 KIEEYQYAKS
-246 GEEVKPRQRET
+246 GENVKPRQRET

-279 VADSKKEYVPVENN
+279 VADSKEVFVPVENN
-293 MNVLDVTDYTYN
+293 MNVMDVTDYTYN
-305 SVKETWNKWGLTVR
+305 SVKDTWNKMGLTVR
-319 QTYRDFGGMKEA
+319 QTYRDFSGMKEA

-337 SATSDKK
+337 SATPDKK

-374 LDTLDLADVMDPA
+374 LDTLDLADVMDPT

-572 LSDAANVSVFSAAGA
+572 LSDAANVSVYSAAGA

-601 QLPAATYIICVEKD
+601 QLPAATYIVCVEKD

>member
-1 MVDRVWVIEVVFYRF
+1 M
-16 TCAVLTLLI
+16 A
-25 IIKHRIMEKRL
+25 
-36 LYSVAAMTLML
+36 LML

-64 LVKAI
+64 LVKAV
-69 TLGSQMGDMPENLDS
+69 TLGSQMGDMPEDLDS
-84 KRQYYYYNTDGKLV
+84 KRVYYYYNTDGKLV

-117 LTDIEKSVFD
+117 LTDIEKIVFD

-132 TNKDLYQYGDY
+132 TNKDFYQYGDY
-143 DDGDFAFR
+143 DDGDYAFR

-178 YTYNDDGTL
+178 YTYNADGTL
-187 LKVTSYNKRTKKL
+187 QKVTSYNKRTKKL

-236 KTEEYQYAKS
+236 KIEEYQYAKS
-246 GEEVKPRQRET
+246 GENVKPRQRET
-257 WTYTDGVLTLYMKY
+257 WTFTDGVLTLYMKY

-293 MNVLDVTDYTYN
+293 KNVMDVSDYTYN
-305 SVKETWNKWGLTVR
+305 SVKDTWNKWGLTVR
-319 QTYRDFGGMKEA
+319 QTYRDFSGMKEA

-337 SATSDKK
+337 SATPDKK

-396 ELKSD
+396 ELKND

-430 YTSTPMDVNVALAT
+430 YTSTPMDVNVALAK

-452 KLVGGEVKRYG
+452 KLVGGEVKRIG
-463 SIVSPL
+463 SAMSQMM
-469 VEYYADLE
+469 EYYADFE

-485 ELGFVRNDV
+485 EFDFVRNDV

-572 LSDAANVSVFSAAGA
+572 LSDAANVSVYSAAGA

-615 GKSSFYKYGVK
+615 GKSSLYKYGVK

>member
-1 MVDRVWVIEVVFYRF
+1 
-16 TCAVLTLLI
+16 
-25 IIKHRIMEKRL
+25 MEKRL
-36 LYSVAAMTLML
+36 LYSVAAMALML

-64 LVKAI
+64 LVKAV
-69 TLGSQMGDMPENLDS
+69 TLGSQMGDMPEDLDS
-84 KRQYYYYNTDGKLV
+84 KRVYYYYNTDGKLV

-117 LTDIEKSVFD
+117 LTDIEKIIFD

-132 TNKDLYQYGDY
+132 TNKDFYQYGDY
-143 DDGDFAFR
+143 DDGDNAFR

-178 YTYNDDGTL
+178 YKYNADGTL
-187 LKVTSYNKRTKKL
+187 LKVTSYNKRTKKFV
-200 AQEITYTYENGL
+200 QEITYTYENGQ

-236 KTEEYQYAKS
+236 KIEEYQYAKS
-246 GEEVKPRQRET
+246 GENVKPRQRET

-279 VADSKKEYVPVENN
+279 VADSKKEYVSVKNN
-293 MNVLDVTDYTYN
+293 MNVMDVSDYTYN
-305 SVKETWNKWGLTVR
+305 SVKDTWNKWGLTVR
-319 QTYRDFGGMKEA
+319 QTYRDFSGMKEA

-337 SATSDKK
+337 SATPDKK

-452 KLVGGEVKRYG
+452 KLVGGEVKRIG
-463 SIVSPL
+463 SIMSQL
-469 VEYYADLE
+469 IEYYADLE

-538 AITVTVKDIEKYNG
+538 AITITVKDIEKYNG

-572 LSDAANVSVFSAAGA
+572 LSDAANVSVYSAAGA

-601 QLPAATYIICVEKD
+601 QLPAATYIVCVEKD